1 MHVPAGSL
9 QGIGKEEPQLIGKSV
24 GAVIDN
30 LVGTVVSVEADI
42 SNGLPQFHIVGLPDS
57 AVSESKLR
65 IRSAIRNSGLNF
77 PNQRITVNLSP
88 ASLRK
93 RGAGL
98 DLAIAVAILRASGQ
112 LPQDNPTSLAF
123 CGELSLS
130 GDIVPVRG
138 IITLALALRNSGV
151 FRTVV
156 STEQR
161 HQCIPVPGFSW
172 IPVTSLQQL
181 ARSLGGH
188 ELPRPWTADP
198 PAADADAGVP
208 DFSDV
213 LGMSAA
219 KRLLTIAAVG
229 SHHTLLV
236 GPPGCGKTMLAERVV
251 SILPDLNSD
260 EALEVFSFHQMS
272 GLLDVPS
279 LRPPVRMPHH
289 SLTPAGMIGGGAS
302 LSAGEVT
309 LAHRGILLLDEL
321 LEFQRTTLDTLREP
335 LVHRSVRLTRN
346 GQSIVLPAA
355 FQLIGTMNP
364 CHCGHYGFGE
374 CRCAAADVQRYW
386 ARLSGPLLDR
396 IELLIHIDSA
406 RSPSNDSDRTP
417 SRVLR
422 QRVVAAREELHRRQS
437 GQTDSG
443 DSRRD
448 FNRAALLELD
458 KIADSE
464 RLSRRGSNAVAR
476 LARTISVVDGSA
488 YVGVQHVH
496 EAWALRPKS
505 MV

>member
-1 MHVPAGSL
+1 
-9 QGIGKEEPQLIGKSV
+9 LIGKSV

-65 IRSAIRNSGLNF
+65 IRSAIRNSGLTF

-112 LPQDNPTSLAF
+112 LPQADPTQLAF

-130 GDIVPVRG
+130 GEIVPVRG
-138 IITLALALRNSGV
+138 IITLGLALRNRGV
-151 FRTVV
+151 CRTVV
-156 STEQR
+156 STDQR

-181 ARSLGGH
+181 VHALTAN
-188 ELPRPWTADP
+188 ELPQPWTAEP
-198 PAADADAGVP
+198 PAAGSDTGV
-208 DFSDV
+208 DFSEV
-213 LGMSAA
+213 LGMNAA

-236 GPPGCGKTMLAERVV
+236 GPPGCGKTMLAERVAT
-251 SILPDLNSD
+251 ILPDLTSD
-260 EALEVFSFHQMS
+260 DALEVFAIHQMS
-272 GLLDVPS
+272 GLLDVPT

-289 SLTPAGMIGGGAS
+289 SLTPAGMIGGGSS

-321 LEFQRTTLDTLREP
+321 LEFQRATLDTLREP
-335 LVHRSVRLTRN
+335 LIHRSIRLTRN
-346 GQSIVLPAA
+346 GQSIVLPAD
-355 FQLIGTMNP
+355 FQLVGTLNP
-364 CHCGHYGFGE
+364 CPCGHYGFGE
-374 CRCAAADVQRYW
+374 CRCTPTDVQRYW

-396 IELLIHIDSA
+396 IEMLIHIDSS
-406 RSPSNDSDRTP
+406 RSRSTEVERT
-417 SRVLR
+417 SSKVLR
-422 QRVVAAREELHRRQS
+422 DQVVSAREELLLRRRAGRQN
-437 GQTDSG
+437 TD
-443 DSRRD
+443 DSKHD
-448 FNRAALLELD
+448 FSRAAALELD

-464 RLSRRGSNAVAR
+464 RLSRRGYIAMAR
-476 LARTISVVDGSA
+476 LARTISVVSGSTH
-488 YVGVQHVH
+488 VEVEHVH